1 MIQHPMLTCE
11 PLAKGRLLCIVP
23 EGHPLAK
30 RERVSADEIVKYPLI
45 GIDPSDPYGHIVAG
59 IFTEHALSYE
69 VTIRA
74 RFGSTVC
81 ALVTNGLGIAIID
94 EFTLAGGNWPKVRAV
109 EIAES
114 TLFQTYIAFRKDA
127 TLSSYCERFVASL
140 RNHMTRLIAP
150 PDKSARPKSRPA
162 GGAQKVTSG

>member
-1 MIQHPMLTCE
+1 
-11 PLAKGRLLCIVP
+11 
-23 EGHPLAK
+23 
-30 RERVSADEIVKYPLI
+30 
-45 GIDPSDPYGHIVAG
+45 VAG

-140 RNHMTRLIAP
+140 RNHMTRLIVP
-150 PDKSARPKSRPA
+150 PDKREAQESAGRGSAKSNTRLSPA
-162 GGAQKVTSG
+162 